1 MEDSTPV
8 VLESTSSQTEPEPAG
23 SSKNDGGW
31 RSKGRNWFNAK
42 APAVKEGFKKI
53 TNKAPAVKEGLK
65 KMTTKVEAIKINSPM
80 KGGLKRISTTTVPVK
95 ESLKKITA
103 KAPPLQESLMKGK
116 VSFEKGLNSV
126 SSYTQDETKLL
137 MSMAKRKIYCNSEE
151 LEDPV
156 FTAML
161 NSVLSWKLMLESQK
175 NCLNRMITDQRVFEE
190 SQHEFASVL
199 KTVPTSSCD
208 YSKKSAELGS
218 VLESQVQKLVPT
230 ESLEELAQQ
239 IEKILLNYVELQV
252 LKRKYTTAK
261 NNVDVCAAKVE
272 SKADSEKLRTEF
284 AQATQLH
291 EDCKVEMT
299 DLLTKILEMKNVL
312 LNPILLQLVGEDTS
326 EKESLSCNNIR

>member
-8 VLESTSSQTEPEPAG
+8 LLESTSSQTDPEPAG

-31 RSKGRNWFNAK
+31 RSKGRNWFSAK
-42 APAVKEGFKKI
+42 APSVREGLKNI
-53 TNKAPAVKEGLK
+53 TNKTPTVKEGLK
-65 KMTTKVEAIKINSPM
+65 KMTTKVEAIKINAS
-80 KGGLKRISTTTVPVK
+80 PVK

-103 KAPPLQESLMKGK
+103 KAPSLQESLMKGK

-126 SSYTQDETKLL
+126 TSFTQDETKLL

-299 DLLTKILEMKNVL
+299 DLLTKIMEMKNVL

>member
-1 MEDSTPV
+1 MEESTPV
-8 VLESTSSQTEPEPAG
+8 LSETTSSKNEPAG
-23 SSKNDGGW
+23 GSKKDGGW
-31 RSKGRNWFNAK
+31 RSKGRNWFSAK
-42 APAVKEGFKKI
+42 APSVREGFKKI
-53 TNKAPAVKEGLK
+53 TEKAPTVTDGLK

-80 KGGLKRISTTTVPVK
+80 KEGLKRFSTTAAPVK

-103 KAPPLQESLMKGK
+103 KAPSLQEGLMKGK

-126 SSYTQDETKLL
+126 SSFTQDETKLL
-137 MSMAKRKIYCNSEE
+137 MSMAKRKIYCNSED

-161 NSVLSWKLMLESQK
+161 NSVLSWKVMLESQK
-175 NCLNRMITDQRVFEE
+175 KCLERMITDQRAFEE

-199 KTVPTSSCD
+199 KSVPTTSSD

-218 VLESQVQKLVPT
+218 VLETQVQKLVPT
-230 ESLEELAQQ
+230 ASFEELAQQ
-239 IEKILLNYVELQV
+239 IEKILSSYVELQA

-261 NNVDVCAAKVE
+261 NDVDVYATKLE
-272 SKADSEKLRTEF
+272 SRAGSEKLRTEF
-284 AQATQLH
+284 AKATQLH

-299 DLLTKILEMKNVL
+299 DLLTKIMGMKNDL
-312 LNPILLQLVGEDTS
+312 LNPILLQVVGEDTS

>member
-8 VLESTSSQTEPEPAG
+8 LLESTSSQTDPEPAG

-31 RSKGRNWFNAK
+31 RSKGRNWFSAK
-42 APAVKEGFKKI
+42 APSVREGLKNI
-53 TNKAPAVKEGLK
+53 TNKTPTVKEGLK
-65 KMTTKVEAIKINSPM
+65 KMTTKVEAIKINAS
-80 KGGLKRISTTTVPVK
+80 PVK

-103 KAPPLQESLMKGK
+103 KAPSLQESLMKGK

-126 SSYTQDETKLL
+126 TSFTQDETKLL

-156 FTAML
+156 FIAML
-161 NSVLSWKLMLESQK
+161 NSVLSWKLMLESQR
-175 NCLNRMITDQRVFEE
+175 NCLNQMIMNQRAFEE

-199 KTVPTSSCD
+199 KNVPTSSCD

-218 VLESQVQKLVPT
+218 VLESQVQKLLPT

-239 IEKILLNYVELQV
+239 IETILLNYVELQV

-261 NNVDVCAAKVE
+261 NDVDVCAAKVE
-272 SKADSEKLRTEF
+272 SKAYSEKLRTEF
-284 AQATQLH
+284 EQATQRH

-299 DLLTKILEMKNVL
+299 DLLTKMMEMKNVL